1 MSAPTEMF
9 SLPLV
14 HNKKHDIFFTI
25 LRSIFS
31 NLENIKRAPF
41 AETLSPYIR
50 LEKYAIDFHRDMF
63 VSAIKNLCFF
73 DNNPKP

>member
-14 HNKKHDIFFTI
+14 HNKKHDIFYTI

-31 NLENIKRAPF
+31 NLENIRRAPF
-41 AETLSPYIR
+41 AETLSPYIL
-50 LEKYAIDFHRDMF
+50 LEKYAIGFYKD
-63 VSAIKNLCFF
+63 ILYLL
-73 DNNPKP
+73 